1 MVAWNA
7 WFSLSR
13 SSPACLS
20 CTVIS
25 AISALRESMA
35 SVRSL
40 MVLSSVSIWASSS
53 CFARSFFSVC
63 SWFSENPLT
72 QKSLCLI
79 STSFS
84 LRSAAIMSSIAFFTR
99 SNASSFTRVARLDNR
114 GLCSLAAAR
123 ASIREACSRRE
134 EPVLRRTCASVGLN
148 VLVNTSWDSS
158 ELRIASAFET
168 ASISRDR
175 VFWRVSHS
183 ESVMEHLSFSSMRN
197 FWSAPREFLVSSMS
211 VLELARR
218 WSVSASSCVLLLTC
232 SCPAATCASFAAL
245 SSSYAFWFAI
255 SSFWVSDMSFSKVS
269 FICCKIPKISPDCGA

>member
-99 SNASSFTRVARLDNR
+99 SNASSFTRVARVDRR

-123 ASIREACSRRE
+123 DSTSEACSRRE
-134 EPVLRRTCASVGLN
+134 DRVLTRACASDGLN
-148 VLVNTSWDSS
+148 VLVKRLCTSS
-158 ELRIASAFET
+158 ELRAASALET
-168 ASISRDR
+168 ASISRAR

-183 ESVMEHLSFSSMRN
+183 ESVILHLSLRSIKNFSS
-197 FWSAPREFLVSSMS
+197 ALKEFFVSPMS
-211 VLELARR
+211 CFEWANRS
-218 WSVSASSCVLLLTC
+218 SVSASSCV
-232 SCPAATCASFAAL
+232 FL
-245 SSSYAFWFAI
+245 ST
-255 SSFWVSDMSFSKVS
+255 
-269 FICCKIPKISPDCGA
+269 